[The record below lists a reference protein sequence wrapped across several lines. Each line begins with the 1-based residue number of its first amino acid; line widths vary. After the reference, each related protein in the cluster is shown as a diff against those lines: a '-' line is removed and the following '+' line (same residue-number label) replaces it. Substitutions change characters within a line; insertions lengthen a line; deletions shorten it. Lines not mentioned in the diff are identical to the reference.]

1 MTTANSR
8 VGRTFGKYQLRRL
21 LGAGG
26 MGEVYEAFD
35 TGKRRT
41 VALKILREQY
51 SHDEQFRTRFQRESH
66 AAAILQEPRVIP
78 IHDWGEI
85 DGNLYIDMRL
95 VNGQKLHDML
105 KPGPLEP
112 PRAVAIITQ
121 VAAALDAAHA
131 EGLIHRD
138 VKPHNIVVTP
148 GDFAYLLDFG
158 IAEAKGDAR
167 LTMAGYQIGSLD
179 YMAPERFD
187 DQPTTLAAD
196 VYSLAAV
203 LYEALTGRT
212 PFASRSFEQAVGAHL
227 TCPPPRPSVV
237 NPRVPVTFDD
247 VIARGMA
254 KEPDDRYGSAGAL
267 ARAAQRALQ
276 AHGYSTFQ
284 ANTLRADRYAQSGS
298 GTGSFGAHAGTPA
311 SVLAVVAPTK
321 EPRDRSLITIVA
333 VTSAVLLGV
342 VGVMIGVLVSQ
353 KSDRGDNSAPTVAY
367 PTQSTATAAETT
379 TEPPISAPSP
389 SATEPLPADPEAAAT
404 QRLRQIATSD
414 LPVVNAELVDHW
426 VPQLSSKRPGV
437 VDAGVVWDNAMILQ
451 EHLDLREL
459 YPNVRLLWSGD
470 WSTFSG
476 PNYWVTMVGTIYPT
490 PSGALAWCRS
500 QNLDN
505 DHCIAKFISTTSPVE
520 GSTAYN

>member
-1 MTTANSR
+1 VSEETQVTTANSR

-26 MGEVYEAFD
+26 MGEVYEAYN
-35 TGKRRT
+35 TGKHRT

-66 AAAILQEPRVIP
+66 AAAILQEPHVIP

-95 VNGQKLHDML
+95 VNGQTLHDML

-121 VAAALDAAHA
+121 VAAALDAAHS

-158 IAEAKGDAR
+158 IAEAKGDTR

-212 PFASRSFEQAVGAHL
+212 PFASRSFEHAVGAHL

-237 NPRVPVTFDD
+237 NPRVPVTFDH

-267 ARAAQRALQ
+267 GRAAQRALKANGHSPSQ
-276 AHGYSTFQ
+276 ATVWAAQYP
-284 ANTLRADRYAQSGS
+284 QSGA
-298 GTGSFGAHAGTPA
+298 GAGSFGAHPGDPVNGPA
-311 SVLAVVAPTK
+311 AVAPTK

-333 VTSAVLLGV
+333 VTSTVLLGAAGV
-342 VGVMIGVLVSQ
+342 VIGVLVGQ
-353 KSDRGDNSAPTVAY
+353 KSDRRDNSAPTVAY
-367 PTQSTATAAETT
+367 PTPSTATAAETT
-379 TEPPISAPSP
+379 TSPIT
-389 SATEPLPADPEAAAT
+389 TEPLPADPEAAAV

-414 LPVVNAELVDHW
+414 LPVVNAELADHW
-426 VPQLSSKRPGV
+426 VAQLSSKRPGV
-437 VDAGVVWDNAMILQ
+437 VDAGVVWDNAMTLQ

-476 PNYWVTMVGTIYPT
+476 PNYWVTVVGIIYPT

-505 DHCIAKFISTTSPVE
+505 DHCIAKFISTTRPLE